1 MVAQTYNTSIQV
13 AEADHELKAF
23 IMRLYNE
30 TMPLNNQTKPITQ
43 PKRVIPRETKQ
54 TKIPNPNKQQQNN
67 RSKQNKLKNDKELHH
82 IPPTH
87 FLTNTYI
94 S

>member
-1 MVAQTYNTSIQV
+1 MAAQTYNTSIQV

-30 TMPLNNQTKPITQ
+30 TLPLNNQTKPITQ

-54 TKIPNPNKQQQNN
+54 TKIPSPNKQEQQNN
-67 RSKQNKLKNDKELHH
+67 RSKQNKLNNDKELHH
-82 IPPTH
+82 ILSPPST
-87 FLTNTYI
+87 LI